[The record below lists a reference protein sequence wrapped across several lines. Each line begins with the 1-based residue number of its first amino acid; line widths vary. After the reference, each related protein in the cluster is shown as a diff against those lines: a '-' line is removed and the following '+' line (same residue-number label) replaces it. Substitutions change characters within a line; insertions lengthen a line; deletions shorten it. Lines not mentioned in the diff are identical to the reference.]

1 MDITMMIISLVSM
14 IATVISCVVAV
25 KAKNEVRRISL
36 KVNTGQVDESKVNNK
51 GNIEIGN
58 TGQNAGVMAGITT
71 GGIKNN
77 AK

>member
-1 MDITMMIISLVSM
+1 MDITMMIISLISM

-25 KAKNEVRRISL
+25 KAKNEVKRISL
-36 KVNTGQVDESKVNNK
+36 MVNTGQVHESKVDNK
-51 GNIEIGN
+51 GDIEISN
-58 TGQNAGVMAGITT
+58 TGQNTGVMAGITT